1 MCVYVSVVYI
11 IRRKN
16 KDN

>member
-1 MCVYVSVVYI
+1 MYI

-16 KDN
+16 KIG